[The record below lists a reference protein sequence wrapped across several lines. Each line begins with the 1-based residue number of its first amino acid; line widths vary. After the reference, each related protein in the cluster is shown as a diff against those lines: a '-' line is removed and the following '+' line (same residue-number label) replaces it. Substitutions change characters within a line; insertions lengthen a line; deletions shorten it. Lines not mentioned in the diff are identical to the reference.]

1 MPPAGFVSSVYH
13 SLSEASGVLTSS
25 LKRRKERIINLLGTI
40 NPQTINAI
48 LRGQPRDPS
57 LERVQYI

>member
-1 MPPAGFVSSVYH
+1 MPPAGFVSSVYL
-13 SLSEASGVLTSS
+13 SLSEAPEALTSS
-25 LKRRKERIINLLGTI
+25 LKRGKERIVNLLGTI

-57 LERVQYI
+57 LERIQYI